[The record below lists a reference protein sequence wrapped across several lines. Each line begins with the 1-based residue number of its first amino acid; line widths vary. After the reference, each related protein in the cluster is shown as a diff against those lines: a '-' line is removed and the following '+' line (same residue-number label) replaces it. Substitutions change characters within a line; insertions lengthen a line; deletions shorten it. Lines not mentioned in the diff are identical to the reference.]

1 MSTTMEHTEIGA
13 AFKSTVLGSRYINNS
28 HRTLAL
34 QRLDVL
40 QFPTRKTESWKY
52 TRPTRLLNKKF
63 DPASLL
69 SGVNPVADNNAH
81 VIVFSNSLFQDQYSD
96 ISLPEGVTITL
107 NQKDSIAQSQGYTYG
122 DGDVFLALNHA
133 APTSIVSLKLSDGL
147 RLLKPLRI
155 VYFVGNSVL
164 LQPLVFIELGM
175 NSEATVSVEFRNVTG
190 MACMNATV
198 DVLLHPKS
206 KLNYDRVQYAGSED
220 SYIVHERI
228 TQFEGSGFN
237 MHTVSLGGEML
248 RNRTEV
254 KSVGINT
261 ETTLNGVFVPNGQS
275 HIDNSTVMN
284 HTAPDC
290 ISSELYKGIGLD
302 KGMGVF
308 NGKVFVRQDA
318 QRINAYQRN
327 ANLLLSE
334 QAGIYSKPELEIYA
348 DDVKCSHGS
357 TTGQLPVDQVFY
369 LKARGIGQKEA
380 EKLLVNAFTAEVTSG
395 ISNALLREE
404 ADAAIAAAV
413 ATANE

>member
-1 MSTTMEHTEIGA
+1 MEHTEIGA

-52 TRPTRLLNKKF
+52 TRPSRLLNKKF
-63 DPASLL
+63 DPASVL
-69 SGVNPVADNNAH
+69 SGVNPVADNDAH
-81 VIVFSNSLFQDQYSD
+81 VLVFSNSLFQKQYSD
-96 ISLPEGVTITL
+96 ISLPEGVSLTL
-107 NQKDSIAQSQGYTYG
+107 NQGQTLSDSEGYTYG
-122 DGDVFLALNHA
+122 EGDVFLALNHA
-133 APTSIVSLKLSDGL
+133 APSVIISFKVSEGV
-147 RLLKPLRI
+147 RLTKPVRI
-155 VYFVGNSVL
+155 ICFVGNSVL
-164 LQPLVFIELGM
+164 FQPLVFIEVGM
-175 NSEATVSVEFRNVTG
+175 NSEATVSVEFRNASSN
-190 MACMNATV
+190 ACVNASV
-198 DVLLHPKS
+198 DALLHPKS

-220 SYIVHERI
+220 SFIVHERI
-228 TQFEGSGFN
+228 TQYESSVFN
-237 MHTVSLGGEML
+237 MHSVSLGGEMI

-254 KSVGINT
+254 KSAEKNT
-261 ETTLNGVFVPNGQS
+261 DTILNGVFVPNSQS
-275 HIDNSTVMN
+275 HIDNSTVMD
-284 HTAPDC
+284 HMAPDC

-357 TTGQLPVDQVFY
+357 TTGQLPANQVFY

-404 ADAAIAAAV
+404 ADGAIAAAV